1 MNDLATAD
9 IIETF
14 TSPDQNIWIE
24 IKAEDGH
31 HHHLYCES
39 CETVIDIEM
48 DEEFETS
55 ISDLRDQLSKK
66 YNITIVDH
74 SFELYGK
81 CSGNVHCAC
90 NLD

>member
-1 MNDLATAD
+1 MKNIL
-9 IIETF
+9 IIGG
-14 TSPDQNIWIE
+14 SS
-24 IKAEDGH
+24 GVG
-31 HHHLYCES
+31 ES
-39 CETVIDIEM
+39 ITK
-48 DEEFETS
+48 
-55 ISDLRDQLSKK
+55 RLSKK

>member
-1 MNDLATAD
+1 M
-9 IIETF
+9 
-14 TSPDQNIWIE
+14 
-24 IKAEDGH
+24 
-31 HHHLYCES
+31 
-39 CETVIDIEM
+39 IDIEM